1 MIEYSDSDD
10 DDEEDVSGDVEV
22 VRGRSANCLLQE
34 EEAVLKL
41 TENQTQ
47 NDSSLNKEHSQL
59 DETESKYSVK
69 ENERTSLENKIEHST
84 LPEDDEQEGFDARK
98 VDLKSN
104 EKATGR
110 VKKQQEEL
118 SKDLRLI
125 NNEKNKIDVNET
137 RSDKE
142 ESINEES
149 FGDEEFTANMSENI
163 LEQEEHSV
171 QTQVENEQKQNI
183 NTIDNS
189 RASDD
194 DNGCQVSKKTEESLG
209 ILEMYEQGSTV
220 LSDEQNEGRI
230 NDEDLRL
237 SDYSSSEEEDLEDDD
252 QDDISTEF
260 VAISE
265 IDFNLYP

>member
-10 DDEEDVSGDVEV
+10 DEDGSGDVEV

-34 EEAVLKL
+34 EEAALKL

-59 DETESKYSVK
+59 DETERKYSVK
-69 ENERTSLENKIEHST
+69 ENERTSLENKSEHST
-84 LPEDDEQEGFDARK
+84 LPEDDKQEGFDARK
-98 VDLKSN
+98 EDLKPN

-118 SKDLRLI
+118 SEDLILI
-125 NNEKNKIDVNET
+125 NNEKNKIDVNGK
-137 RSDKE
+137 RLNKE

-149 FGDEEFTANMSENI
+149 FGDEELTANMGENMS
-163 LEQEEHSV
+163 EQEEQSA